1 MVQIRVGHLPRA
13 SSQWPKPSIHRC
25 FATTTP
31 TPTPPKTQTRTK
43 ISNLEPNNF
52 LPYPKLQSS
61 LQILRRRLNR
71 PLTLSEKLL
80 YTHLRNPLEQ
90 ELERGKSFLLLDP
103 DRAACHDATATMA
116 MLQFISA
123 GLPRTALPT
132 SIHSDHLIVAE
143 KGAVRDLERA
153 GEEYSEVRLG
163 YVGAKYWK
171 KETLTV
177 VCRFIISWAV
187 RRRNMVLGFGSR
199 GRGLFIRL
207 FWRTM
212 LCKYC
217 IYLIIDQIC

>member
-1 MVQIRVGHLPRA
+1 MVQIRVGLLPRA
-13 SSQWPKPSIHRC
+13 SSPWHKTPSHRA

-31 TPTPPKTQTRTK
+31 TLPPLQTQTKTRTK
-43 ISNLEPNNF
+43 ISNLEPTHF

-90 ELERGKSFLLLDP
+90 ELERGKSFLLLGP

-143 KGAVRDLERA
+143 NGAVRDLESA
-153 GEEYSEVRLG
+153 EQEYSEVCW
-163 YVGAKYWK
+163 A
-171 KETLTV
+171 
-177 VCRFIISWAV
+177 ISELRTG
-187 RRRNMVLGFGSR
+187 RRKS
-199 GRGLFIRL
+199 
-207 FWRTM
+207 
-212 LCKYC
+212 
-217 IYLIIDQIC
+217 